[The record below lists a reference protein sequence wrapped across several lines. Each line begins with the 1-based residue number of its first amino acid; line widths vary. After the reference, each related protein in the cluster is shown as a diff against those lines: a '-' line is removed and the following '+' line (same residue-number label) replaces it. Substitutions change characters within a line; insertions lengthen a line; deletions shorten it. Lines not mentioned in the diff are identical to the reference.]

1 LQTDCSTAG
10 VAEQSEHAL
19 GFADWDLEV
28 TRVAL
33 GNFLKAKNYGGS

>member
-1 LQTDCSTAG
+1 

-19 GFADWDLEV
+19 GFADCGLEV

-33 GNFLKAKNYGGS
+33 GNFLKPKIMAVPDYFE